1 MLMIRSRPRLV
12 IACFVLA
19 AALCPASA
27 QAADWPQW
35 RCDAGR
41 RGDASDPLPERL
53 PLRWLRQY
61 PPLQPAFP
69 SPRLQFDRG
78 YEPIVIGQT
87 LFLASSRNDSL
98 TALDTQTGDEKWR
111 FYADGPIRF
120 APVAWKD
127 KVYFGA
133 DDGYLYCLHAAD
145 GALCWKFAAVPA
157 NRKLLG
163 NGRLVSV
170 WPVRGGPVLQ
180 DGILYFAAG
189 VWPFEGIFIYA
200 LEAET
205 GKVRWLNDRTGF
217 LYGQHP
223 HGTVA
228 LGGLTP
234 QGYLLI
240 HEGDLVVPCGTAY
253 PARLDAATGELK
265 SFELPKAGRFPG
277 GWFAAIQR
285 AKRRGEE
292 SSATEQLAYD
302 SGINTERHE
311 DKVHTGE
318 GQSDVRGRITVG
330 GREYLFKDGLP
341 GVEGEI
347 YTMLAAAGQLFVVT
361 VDGKLYCFG
370 AGPAQK
376 AAAPSPVSAM
386 EHPADEW
393 PERVRRILTAT
404 QAHHGDAQVIRG
416 LTPLARPATQ
426 DVHGDA
432 QVIRGLTPPA
442 RPATQDVHGY
452 ALALGVGSGRLIT
465 ELTLQ
470 TDLHIVAFETN
481 ADRVATARRQ
491 FDQAGLYG
499 RRVSIGP
506 GDALTAGLPP
516 YFASL
521 IVSEAPLP
529 SGLAAQQALVQR
541 VFPTLRPYGG
551 NACFFVSADQQQ
563 EFVAAVQDLKLP
575 GAEVQRLDG
584 LVCLTRAGAIPGTQ
598 NYTGGW
604 VPSLDEQVRAP
615 LGVLWFDAEV
625 GLFKR
630 APQPMFVDGVMRAFD
645 KAWQDYP
652 QVKPPYALTAPVYMD
667 AYTGRRLAPEEA
679 AAADVR
685 FPAVDRQA
693 PQPNQ
698 YRPPTQK
705 DAWNPAPPQTGERIN
720 PLTGQPEPR
729 TFPKTYGCDG
739 GFDYGYVYTM
749 RSATAAFYDKRLE
762 SGTIHISGPRS
773 GCTNSIIPA
782 NGLLNVPYYYQG
794 CTCSYPLPSSL
805 ALVSLPPTHEQW
817 SVWGRTS
824 DDPVQQIQRVGLNF
838 GAPGVRMT
846 PAGTLWLDYPS
857 VGGPSPVVALTI
869 QPEKPE
875 YFYHH
880 ALRIRGGRGW
890 PWVAGSGVQGLTSLR
905 LAGLK
910 PGRYTLRL
918 YFTESETRGA
928 GERVFSVALQ
938 GTPLLR
944 DLDIFAE
951 AGGPR
956 NALVKQFEDV
966 TCSETLELTFTARA
980 GTPLLCGLELVAAGL
995 PLDELPDLTSDH
1007 R

>member
-1 MLMIRSRPRLV
+1 MIRSRPRLV
-12 IACFVLA
+12 MVYFVLA
-19 AALCPASA
+19 VAVCPLSA

-41 RGDASDPLPERL
+41 RGDASDPLPEHL
-53 PLRWLRQY
+53 TLRWLRQY

-78 YEPIVIGQT
+78 YEPIVMGQT

-111 FYADGPIRF
+111 FYADGPLRF
-120 APVAWKD
+120 APVAWQD

-217 LYGQHP
+217 LYGQQP

-234 QGYLLI
+234 QGYLLV
-240 HEGDLVVPCGTAY
+240 HAGDLVVPCGTAY
-253 PARLDAATGELK
+253 PARLDAATGKLK

-277 GWFAAIQR
+277 GWFAAIHQ

-292 SSATEQLAYD
+292 SPTTEELVHD
-302 SGINTERHE
+302 SGINSERHE
-311 DKVHTGE
+311 DKVQTGE

-347 YTMLAAAGQLFVVT
+347 HTMLAAAGQLFVVT

-370 AGPAQK
+370 AGPARE
-376 AAAPSPVSAM
+376 AATPRPVSAK

-393 PERVRRILTAT
+393 PEKVRRVVAAT
-404 QAHHGDAQVIRG
+404 QARHGD
-416 LTPLARPATQ
+416 
-426 DVHGDA
+426 
-432 QVIRGLTPPA
+432 
-442 RPATQDVHGY
+442 
-452 ALALGVGSGRLIT
+452 ALALGIGSGRMIR
-465 ELTLQ
+465 ELALQ
-470 TDLHIVAFETN
+470 TDLQIVAFETN
-481 ADRVATARRQ
+481 AERLATARRQ
-491 FDQAGLYG
+491 FDQTGLYG

-529 SGLAAQQALVQR
+529 SGRAAQQALVQR

-551 NACFFVSADQQQ
+551 HACFFASADQQP
-563 EFVAAVQDLKLP
+563 EFAAAVQDLKLP

-584 LVCLTRAGAIPGTQ
+584 LVCLTRTGAIPGTQ
-598 NYTGGW
+598 NYTSNW
-604 VPSLDEQVRAP
+604 ASSLDEQVRAP
-615 LGVLWFDAEV
+615 LGVLWFGAEC

-693 PQPNQ
+693 AQPNL
-698 YRPPTQK
+698 YRPPSQK
-705 DAWNPAPPQTGERIN
+705 YAWSPAPPQTGERIN
-720 PLTGQPEPR
+720 PLTGQSEPR

-762 SGTIHISGPRS
+762 SGTIHISGTRS

-805 ALVSLPPTHEQW
+805 ALVRLPPTHEQW

-824 DDPVQQIQRVGLNF
+824 DDPVRQIQRLGLNF

-857 VGGPSPVVALTI
+857 VGGPSPVVALAI

-918 YFTESETRGA
+918 YFTEPETRGV
-928 GERVFSVALQ
+928 GERVFSVTLQ
-938 GTPLLR
+938 GQPLLR

-951 AGGPR
+951 VGGPR
-956 NALVKQFEDV
+956 NVLVKQFQDV

-995 PLDELPDLTSDH
+995 PLDELPELATDEK
-1007 R
+1007 